1 MPSSLTA
8 LFETWTGESP
18 ASVFPPGRD
27 TPLGYRYSAVPLD
40 NVTFFRCH
48 RLRPDGR
55 FRIFCSHRLSVTS
68 EIDCSCLLEKI
79 TIRVLSGWRSR
90 DLFVRGFVATN
101 YAMNSS
107 TVVQMQLK
115 ANSIFGDLD
124 VFQSNGPS
132 FKRRLEEWSFL
143 WMLSAVCLYDD
154 YRNSRL
160 EVEVAPLK
168 GHIPLMVVA
177 KSAKY
182 LQY

>member
-1 MPSSLTA
+1 MLLFSLSS
-8 LFETWTGESP
+8 FETRWSIQNFLFSTAFPSPRRSTVLVYWRRSQSESCRDQ
-18 ASVFPPGRD
+18 GR
-27 TPLGYRYSAVPLD
+27 GISFA
-40 NVTFFRCH
+40 
-48 RLRPDGR
+48 
-55 FRIFCSHRLSVTS
+55 
-68 EIDCSCLLEKI
+68 
-79 TIRVLSGWRSR
+79 
-90 DLFVRGFVATN
+90 RGFVATN

-160 EVEVAPLK
+160 EVKVAPLK